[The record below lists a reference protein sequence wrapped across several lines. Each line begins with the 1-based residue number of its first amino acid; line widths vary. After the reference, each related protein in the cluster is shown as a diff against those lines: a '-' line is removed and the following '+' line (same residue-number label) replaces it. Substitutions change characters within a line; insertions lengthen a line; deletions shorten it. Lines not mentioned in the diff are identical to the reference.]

1 MFLRRVY
8 YNKGL
13 NFLIYIDGYDKLKFF
28 GIVIYGVID
37 GYLRKIFWLEVFNI
51 NNNFR
56 VVVRYFI
63 NYICKLKRVFW
74 FVCLDYGSENN
85 IIKDI

>member
-1 MFLRRVY
+1 M
-8 YNKGL
+8 
-13 NFLIYIDGYDKLKFF
+13 KFF

-74 FVCLDYGSENN
+74 VVCLDYGSENI

>member
-1 MFLRRVY
+1 MYF
-8 YNKGL
+8 NS
-13 NFLIYIDGYDKLKFF
+13 YIVVRFIDLKEYKIKII

-63 NYICKLKRVFW
+63 NYICKLKGVFLV
-74 FVCLDYGSENN
+74 VCLDYGSENS